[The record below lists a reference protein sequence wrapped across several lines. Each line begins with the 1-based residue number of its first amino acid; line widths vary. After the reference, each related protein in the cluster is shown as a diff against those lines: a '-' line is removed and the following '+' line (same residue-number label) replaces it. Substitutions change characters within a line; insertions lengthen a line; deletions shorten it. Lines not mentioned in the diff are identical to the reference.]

1 MSLALHSKGAPP
13 KSDRQSRERCGG
25 DQSAFST
32 KPRQSRMLGWWCAQG
47 QYSRCRFQP
56 LSKYPFEPLQCRLLS
71 LGADMRRREFIKFAI
86 CASLTDLR
94 SANAQ
99 ETSRVRRIGVL
110 MGIGNDT
117 EGQARL
123 TALTEG
129 LRNAGWIIGT
139 NLQLD
144 IRWGAA
150 DAQMTKVM
158 AREILDGHPDVT
170 LAANTVS
177 VAMLLEE
184 KSATPIVFVSVFDP
198 IDAKFVSNLARPGG
212 RITGFTN
219 HERSMGGKWLQILKE
234 IRRKAGRR

>member
-1 MSLALHSKGAPP
+1 
-13 KSDRQSRERCGG
+13 
-25 DQSAFST
+25 
-32 KPRQSRMLGWWCAQG
+32 
-47 QYSRCRFQP
+47 
-56 LSKYPFEPLQCRLLS
+56 
-71 LGADMRRREFIKFAI
+71 MRRREFIKFAI

-234 IRRKAGRR
+234 IEPSFAEAHLLYNPKTAPYTDSFSSQSLAPAAVSQGISVSFMD